1 VIIFTIAERSELLW
15 ILVSGSWINGHTIEI
30 RLLLQLLLLCT
41 VKIEGIPSCNDQFLI
56 ISWHISDFID
66 HEIES
71 SSAQPLSFDE
81 HIVCLN
87 NALIYPVSYTNSEIF
102 IIFTEAHG

>member
-1 VIIFTIAERSELLW
+1 VVIFTIAERSELLW
-15 ILVSGSWINGHTIEI
+15 ILISGSRINGHTIEI
-30 RLLLQLLLLCT
+30 WLLLQLLLLCT
-41 VKIEGIPSCNDQFLI
+41 VKIEGISSSNNQFLI
-56 ISWHISDFID
+56 ISWHVSDFIN

-71 SSAQPLSFDE
+71 PSAQPLSFDE

-87 NALIYPVSYTNSEIF
+87 DTLIYPVSYTNSEIF